1 MTSSS
6 NTDERRKTMKTIH
19 RKALHQITAL
29 WAAGALTAAAW
40 ASGIT
45 EEGYILDAN
54 DWRSEVANVPSPDW
68 PVDGWYRLSSGRHA
82 VDVRAVVPSRAEAG
96 DPEGAMYV
104 RVPGTRLAEGM
115 RPKVRFAAGEFTP
128 RVANEYT
135 FMLDGTPFSFSV
147 QSGRDG
153 TRYEISYA
161 GSVHTYMLGL
171 PAAATKVKAVAD
183 FDGDSLPDF
192 LVEVGDETY
201 LLLSTQAQPG
211 GNVPSAQLWAMG
223 N

>member
-1 MTSSS
+1 
-6 NTDERRKTMKTIH
+6 MKTIH

-29 WAAGALTAAAW
+29 WAAGAFAACAW

-68 PVDGWYRLSSGRHA
+68 PVDGWYRVSPGRRI
-82 VDVRAVVPSRAEAG
+82 VDVRAMMPSQAEPG
-96 DPEGAMYV
+96 DPEGAVYV
-104 RVPGTRLAEGM
+104 RVPGTRLAEGV
-115 RPKVRFAAGEFTP
+115 RPKVRFAAGELRPKVGT
-128 RVANEYT
+128 EYT
-135 FMLDGTPFSFSV
+135 FALDKTPFSFIV
-147 QSGRDG
+147 QSDRDG

-161 GSVHTYMLGL
+161 GAVHSYMLGL
-171 PAAATKVKAVAD
+171 PAAATTVRAVAD
-183 FDGDSLPDF
+183 LDGDGLPDF

-211 GNVPSAQLWAMG
+211 GNGPSAQLWAMG